1 MLGNPHEWIKKRKT
15 CKELLFI
22 CVKRCYSL
30 ENMTIRILGKHPLAV
45 DSEGHLLSKIGT
57 IFPRSRT
64 LVTLPGIHATQSVA
78 YIADMNATRFATGQ
92 PALDEEDE
100 MSEWQH
106 SVDLIMDADCILIR
120 PDPENM
126 ALAYEAD
133 DLLQELVSKQK
144 IKFLNLM
151 NEKVRSAIK
160 KRGENWRI
168 APLPQT
174 PDEMKRMIQST
185 ITPIGGKAIY
195 YYSRDTGTRFLSFQQ
210 FCNLENLTDDELK
223 SHLIEIRDYSAKY
236 NRMGHSEV
244 VFFAADK
251 TFTDTRFSHAIQDP
265 IRLCYETLKAAFRDA
280 VPVELREDNIDDVQ
294 WRNLMFSALIG
305 QHDQTIPEE
314 VLLGLSPEF
323 YMQIEWL
330 PGGKIEE
337 GELIFD
343 SIFDELYLK
352 PESPD
357 LQMLCD
363 EKARGFIF
371 NFVREFGDIEYV
383 NIGRV
388 IGSLSRR
395 LSSTGRRAVY
405 VSEVKQANIDRP
417 VVRIGRMQKWGIR
430 EHLNEGKDLLAS
442 IMEAE
447 EYTEYIL
454 DRRLGCRQLGMNLPP
469 RMTTRKISEHYRGA
483 RYDGQLIWSTYFE
496 RDYLPG
502 LASDKIPRSRFQN
515 PAYGLKFAELLGK
528 AAASNLIVGR
538 MNLQNAV
545 LFDDGDEIV
554 LESSSGLPA
563 ELIVSDHTGTFTDY
577 FSQLDAFAS
586 AYAAPILRRLAF
598 FPSPPAVVDAYID
611 AFVGR
616 FSHIQEDYRLR
627 KRAFDM
633 LFKHRPRDERGSF
646 AYRWERVL
654 DRLNH
659 TNPVNL
665 GKVIKREFAIPA
677 INPNAN

>member
-1 MLGNPHEWIKKRKT
+1 MVSHPSGWIKKRKSYQRT
-15 CKELLFI
+15 
-22 CVKRCYSL
+22 VVSL
-30 ENMTIRILGKHPLAV
+30 RETLVVSGYMSIRILGEHPLATYP
-45 DSEGHLLSKIGT
+45 DGRLRSGIGT

-64 LVTLPGIHATQSVA
+64 LVTLPGIHAMQRIA
-78 YIADMNATRFATGQ
+78 YIADINATRLAAGL
-92 PALDEEDE
+92 PALEEEDE

-106 SVDLIMDADCILIR
+106 SVDLIMDNGCILIR

-133 DLLQELVSKQK
+133 ELLQELVSKQI

-151 NEKVRSAIK
+151 NENVRVAIK

-168 APLPQT
+168 AALPQT
-174 PDEMKRMIQST
+174 PDEMKRMILAS
-185 ITPIGGKAIY
+185 ITPIEGKSIY
-195 YYSRDTGTRFLSFQQ
+195 YYSRDTGTRFVSFQQ
-210 FCNLENLTDDELK
+210 FCNLGTLPDEELK
-223 SHLIEIRDYSAKY
+223 RHLIEIRDYSCKY
-236 NRMGHSEV
+236 NRMAHPEV
-244 VFFAADK
+244 TFFAADK
-251 TFTDTRFSHAIQDP
+251 TFTHTRFAHAIQDP
-265 IRLCYETLKAAFRDA
+265 IRPCYEVLKNAFREA
-280 VPVELREDNIDDVQ
+280 VPPELREDNAEDTE
-294 WRNLMFSALIG
+294 WRNSMFSALLG
-305 QHDQTIPEE
+305 QHDKTIPEE

-323 YMQIEWL
+323 FMQIEWL

-343 SIFDELYLK
+343 SIFDELDRNPSS
-352 PESPD
+352 PE
-357 LQMLCD
+357 LQLLCD

-371 NFVREFGDIEYV
+371 NYVREFGDIEYV

-395 LSSTGRRAVY
+395 PTTAGRREVY
-405 VSEVKQANIDRP
+405 VSEVKQANIARP
-417 VVRIGRMQKWGIR
+417 IVRISRMQKWGIR
-430 EHLNEGKDLLAS
+430 EHLNDGKDLLPS

-469 RMTTRKISEHYRGA
+469 RVATRKISEHYRGG

-502 LASDKIPRSRFQN
+502 LASDKIPRSRYQN
-515 PAYGLKFAELLGK
+515 PAYALKFAGLLGK

-538 MNLQNAV
+538 MNLQNTV
-545 LFDDGDEIV
+545 LFDDGDEVI
-554 LESSSGLPA
+554 LENSSGLPA
-563 ELIVSDHTGTFTDY
+563 ELIVSDHTGAFTDY
-577 FSQLDAFAS
+577 FSPLDAFAN
-586 AYAAPILRRLAF
+586 AYALPLLRRLPF
-598 FPSPPAVVDAYID
+598 FPEPQAAVDAYLE
-611 AFVGR
+611 AFVER
-616 FSHIQEDYRLR
+616 LAHTQQDYRLR

-646 AYRWERVL
+646 AYRWERIL

-659 TNPVNL
+659 TNPVHL
-665 GKVIKREFAIPA
+665 EKAIRKEFAT
-677 INPNAN
+677 